1 MKIAFVIQRYGTEIT
16 GGSEHL
22 CRMIAERFASR
33 HEVDVLTTC
42 AKDYIS
48 WKNEYPQGK
57 SVINDVHVYRF
68 PTTKTRDLDSFNK
81 FSEKLYTNYHTLD
94 DELKW
99 LEDQGPVSPG
109 LIDFLKSMHRSYDRL
124 IFFTYLYYPAYY
136 GLQVAPEKSVLVPTA
151 HDEPAIR
158 LTIFRQVFTN
168 PYALVFN
175 TTAEKEFT
183 ASLFSPKQTQQVAGV
198 GVNIPQHID
207 KKAFKQKQGF
217 IEDYLYYGGRI
228 DAGKGC
234 AELIEFYL
242 RKKKENANLP
252 LLVLSGHLSM
262 DLPRDPSIV
271 YLGFISEQE
280 KEEVLQGALAVVI
293 PSAMESLSLLLL
305 EAFASST
312 PVLVKES
319 SAVLKDH
326 CVKSNGGLFY
336 NDYDEFSACLD
347 YFMEHEHT
355 RQAMGRNGLAYVQ
368 KNYSW
373 PRVIS
378 IYEQILNMNVSYQ
391 PNAIL

>member
-1 MKIAFVIQRYGTEIT
+1 M
-16 GGSEHL
+16 
-22 CRMIAERFASR
+22 
-33 HEVDVLTTC
+33 
-42 AKDYIS
+42 
-48 WKNEYPQGK
+48 
-57 SVINDVHVYRF
+57 
-68 PTTKTRDLDSFNK
+68 
-81 FSEKLYTNYHTLD
+81 
-94 DELKW
+94 
-99 LEDQGPVSPG
+99 
-109 LIDFLKSMHRSYDRL
+109 
-124 IFFTYLYYPAYY
+124 
-136 GLQVAPEKSVLVPTA
+136 APEKSILVPTA

-242 RKKKENANLP
+242 RKRNENANLP

-336 NDYDEFSACLD
+336 NDYEEFSGCID
-347 YFMEHEHT
+347 YFLQHEHT